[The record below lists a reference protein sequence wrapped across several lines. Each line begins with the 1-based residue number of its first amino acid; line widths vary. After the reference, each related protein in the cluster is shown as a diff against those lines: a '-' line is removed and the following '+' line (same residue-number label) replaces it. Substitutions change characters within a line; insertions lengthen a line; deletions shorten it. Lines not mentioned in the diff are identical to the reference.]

1 MMKKVM
7 KMLNPE
13 EFIKESIQKIKDEI
27 GDEKAIIALS
37 GGVDSSVCSV
47 LVKEAIGDNL
57 IAIFVDHGLLR
68 EGEAEEVTETFKD
81 RLNFNYVDASDEF
94 LEALDGVS
102 DPEEKRKIIGKTF
115 IDVFEREADK
125 TDAKFLVQGTIAPDW
140 IETDGAIKS
149 HHNVA
154 LPSGMVLEIVEPIRD
169 LYKDEVREIGLE
181 LDLPEKVVQRQ
192 PFPGPGLAVRVIGTL
207 TKEKLDIE
215 RKADK
220 IVREEIEKA
229 GIDKD
234 VWQYFAAL
242 TDTKVTGVKGDQR
255 DFGYLAII
263 RIVNSVDAMTAYV
276 PELPWE
282 VIKKM
287 SQRITSEVSEITH
300 VALSISDKPPSTIE
314 FA

>member
-1 MMKKVM
+1 
-7 KMLNPE
+7 MLNPE
-13 EFIKESIQKIKDEI
+13 EFIEDSIQKIKDEI

-47 LVKEAIGDNL
+47 LVQEAIGDNL

-68 EGEAEEVTETFKD
+68 EGEVEEVTNTFQD
-81 RLNFNYVDASDEF
+81 RLNFNYIDASEEF
-94 LEALDGVS
+94 LTALEGVD

-140 IETDGAIKS
+140 IETDGEIKS

-169 LYKDEVREIGLE
+169 LYKDEVREVGLL
-181 LDLPEKVVQRQ
+181 LDLPDKVVHRQ
-192 PFPGPGLAVRVIGTL
+192 PFPGPGLAVRVIGPL

-220 IVREEIEKA
+220 IVREEIEAA
-229 GIDKD
+229 GIDKE
-234 VWQYFAAL
+234 VWQYFAVL

-255 DFGYLAII
+255 DFGYLAVI
-263 RIVNSVDAMTAYV
+263 RIVKSVDAMTAYV

-282 VIKKM
+282 VIKKI

-300 VALSISDKPPSTIE
+300 VSLSISDKPPSTIE

>member
-1 MMKKVM
+1 
-7 KMLNPE
+7 MLSPE
-13 EFIKESIQKIKDEI
+13 EFIKESIENIKKTI

-68 EGEAEEVTETFKD
+68 EGEAEEVTNTFKD
-81 RLNFNYVDASDEF
+81 RLNFNYIDASKEF
-94 LEALDGVS
+94 LTALEGVY

-181 LDLPEKVVQRQ
+181 LNLPEKLVQRQ
-192 PFPGPGLAVRVIGTL
+192 PFPGPGLAVRVIGPL
-207 TKEKLDIE
+207 TEEKLNIE

-220 IVREEIEKA
+220 IVREEIEAA
-229 GIDKD
+229 GIDKE
-234 VWQYFAAL
+234 VWQYFAVL

-255 DFGYLAII
+255 DFGYLAVI
-263 RIVNSVDAMTAYV
+263 RIVSSIDAMTAYV
-276 PELPWE
+276 PELPWS

-300 VALSISDKPPSTIE
+300 VSLSISDKPPSTIE